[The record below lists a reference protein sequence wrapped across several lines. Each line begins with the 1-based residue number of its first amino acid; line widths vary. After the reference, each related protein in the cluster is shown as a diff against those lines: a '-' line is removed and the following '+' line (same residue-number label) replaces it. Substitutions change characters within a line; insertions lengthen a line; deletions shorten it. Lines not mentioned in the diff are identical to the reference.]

1 MAGRYE
7 ISDSQWQLIEDIVS
21 PAQSMGRPRKDD
33 RQKLNGIFW
42 ALCSGAKW
50 RDLPERYGPWSTVY
64 ARFRQWRDD
73 GTFEAVLSRLQ
84 LRLRE
89 DGLMDL
95 ETWMIDSTAV
105 RATRASAGG
114 GKKGGSED
122 PLDHALGRSRGG
134 ITTKIHLICDR
145 LGWPVAFTL
154 SAGQESDTRYFMPTL
169 VKVHLPGSLGRPRKR
184 CRYIVADK
192 GYDSDELHRYCD
204 RVRIKPVIAQRKM
217 KRKPRPGFPRGFDKP
232 MYRQRNIV
240 ERSFSWLKEFRRIAT
255 RYEKL
260 ARSFYAMVC
269 VACIRRCLPADFS
282 YRT

>member
-1 MAGRYE
+1 MTGRYE

-33 RQKLNGIFW
+33 RQMLNGIFW

-105 RATRASAGG
+105 RATRASAVG
-114 GKKGGSED
+114 GKKGGSEE

-145 LGWPVAFTL
+145 LGWPITFTL

-169 VKVHLPGSLGRPRKR
+169 EKVHLPGSLGRPRKR

-192 GYDSDELHRYCD
+192 GYDSDELRRYCD

-217 KRKPRPGFPRGFDKP
+217 KRKPRPGLPRGFDKP

-269 VACIRRCLPADFS
+269 VACIRRCLRADFS